1 MMRFAI
7 LFGFAFMFFLLHY
20 TGDIDKYINMK
31 YAYLSISAIVML
43 TLLSLYDFIRGYI
56 QDRAA
61 EKKAE
66 SAAARGAGEQAAE
79 ASSPEAAAALAA
91 ESRSVD
97 GSGLA
102 YPAPVP
108 ADAHARA
115 RHQDHEHD
123 HRHAH
128 EHDHDHKHA
137 NAHDHDHAH
146 EHAHAHAHAHG
157 SAFDDH
163 GHSHGESSRFKR
175 YAGYLILLFPIFTGI
190 FLPVQTLDS
199 SFVTAKG
206 FSFPTLEEDVKNNP
220 GYHQFLRP
228 STSMFYNPDDYN
240 AVKKK
245 EIAQFSSLQNIV
257 LDDEQYL
264 KGMEAIYNEPSVFM
278 GKTITFN
285 GFAYKGKQVDGDHYF
300 VFRFGFIH
308 CVADSG
314 VFGMLV
320 KFPPNANL
328 KDDDWVQVSGKL
340 SWEYYQPFKAT
351 IPVLN
356 TTSWSRIDAPKEP
369 YVYRNF

>member
-1 MMRFAI
+1 MRFAI

-43 TLLSLYDFIRGYI
+43 TLLSLYDFIRGYL

-61 EKKAE
+61 EK
-66 SAAARGAGEQAAE
+66 QA
-79 ASSPEAAAALAA
+79 EAAASQGSDRDHAH
-91 ESRSVD
+91 D
-97 GSGLA
+97 G
-102 YPAPVP
+102 
-108 ADAHARA
+108 AHAL
-115 RHQDHEHD
+115 DHT
-123 HRHAH
+123 HAH
-128 EHDHDHKHA
+128 E
-137 NAHDHDHAH
+137 NAH
-146 EHAHAHAHAHG
+146 EHAHAHDHTHDHTHAHTHVHG
-157 SAFDDH
+157 TAFDDH
-163 GHSHGESSRFKR
+163 GHSHGESSSRVKR
-175 YAGYLILLFPIFTGI
+175 YFGYLILLFPIFTGI

-206 FSFPTLEEDVKNNP
+206 FSFPTLEQDVKNNP

-228 STSMFYNPDDYN
+228 STSMFYNPDDYSS
-240 AVKKK
+240 VMKKD
-245 EIAQFSSLQNIV
+245 IAQFSSLQNIV

-264 KGMEAIYNEPSVFM
+264 KGMEAIYNAPSVFM
-278 GKTITFN
+278 GKTISFI
-285 GFAYKGKQVDGDHYF
+285 GFAYKGQQVDGNHYF

-320 KFPPNANL
+320 KFPTDANL
-328 KDDDWVQVSGKL
+328 KDDDWIQVSGKL